1 MCIISLSSITGC
13 SAGEGKLTAR
23 VGHHL
28 EKIKDIEYK
37 RSLKKIDNILAAKKI
52 MLHMKDIE
60 KLQKRIS
67 EQEPIKELLTSFTNK
82 WNTENKILESLRDG
96 NQQFMSEVNAF
107 FIRGFVRA
115 KEGWKTLYPIF
126 KP

>member
-1 MCIISLSSITGC
+1 MCIISISSIMG
-13 SAGEGKLTAR
+13 SSEGEGKITDK

-37 RSLKKIDNILAAKKI
+37 RSLKKIGTELAAKKI

-60 KLQKRIS
+60 KLQSKIS
-67 EQEPIKELLTSFTNK
+67 DQEPIKDLLTAFINK

-96 NQQFMSEVNAF
+96 NQHFMIEVNAF

-115 KEGWKTLYPIF
+115 KEGWKTLFPMF
-126 KP
+126 RP